1 MENQIAAILLTV
13 AILARFFYAVYTHK
27 KPTFW
32 SAYPKGSSDERLIN
46 ALVAYQFPQFVL
58 EDADVIIEL
67 CHRNSDAE
75 IRTALR
81 FNGIPNKDSNVA
93 AIKSLKIYRQ
103 DIPLF
108 LSALDR
114 HNHKEE
120 VMMFKGKTFK
130 FKPIHDLLVD
140 ESYEL
145 LAHAIAKRIIISQG
159 ECHAHFNHY

>member
-1 MENQIAAILLTV
+1 METQTAAILLTI
-13 AILARFFYAVYTHK
+13 AILARLFYAMYTHK

-46 ALVAYQFPQFVL
+46 ALVAYKFPQFVL
-58 EDADVIIEL
+58 DEADVIIEL

-75 IRTALR
+75 LRTALML
-81 FNGIPNKDSNVA
+81 NGIPNKDSNVA
-93 AIKSLKIYRQ
+93 AIKSLKLYRQ

-114 HNHKEE
+114 HNPKEE
-120 VMMFKGKTFK
+120 AMWFKGKPYK
-130 FKPIHDLLVD
+130 FKPLHGLLVD

-145 LAHAIAKRIIISQG
+145 LAHAIAKLIILSQG
-159 ECHAHFNHY
+159 DCHAHFNHY